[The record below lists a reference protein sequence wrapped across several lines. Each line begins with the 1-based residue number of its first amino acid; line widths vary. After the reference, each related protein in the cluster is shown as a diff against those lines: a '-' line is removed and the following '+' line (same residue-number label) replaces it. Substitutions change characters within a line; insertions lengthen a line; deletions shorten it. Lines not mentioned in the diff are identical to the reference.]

1 MRYQTSLIR
10 RGTNVWE
17 LRHENGTTED
27 IVQTVLYGDKKSAWY
42 TAKFAHTLKGRTVL
56 LTVKNIW
63 SFLKSEVPY
72 VLDPSGV
79 QYIKSPGKLLD
90 DRAGDCKSFSVFAG
104 SILQNLGIPFRY
116 RFTSY
121 KPDDPT
127 PTHVYIVVEGPEGD
141 IVLDA
146 VWKGPFATEK
156 KYDHKSD
163 RYGVIK
169 RKTANMPTAM
179 VAGIGGIGSWLFKKT
194 G

>member
-42 TAKFAHTLKGRTVL
+42 TTKFAPTLKGRTVL
-56 LTVKNIW
+56 STVKNIW
-63 SFLKSEVPY
+63 SFLKTEVPY
-72 VLDPSGV
+72 VLDPKGV

-104 SILQNLGIPFRY
+104 SVLQNLRIPFRY

-121 KPDDPT
+121 APGDPT
-127 PTHVYIVVEGPEGD
+127 PTHVYIIVEGPEGD

-156 KYDHKSD
+156 KYEYKTD
-163 RYGVIK
+163 RYGVK
-169 RKTANMPTAM
+169 VKKTSN
-179 VAGIGGIGSWLFKKT
+179 VSVKKVSGIGGIGSLIIK
-194 G
+194 